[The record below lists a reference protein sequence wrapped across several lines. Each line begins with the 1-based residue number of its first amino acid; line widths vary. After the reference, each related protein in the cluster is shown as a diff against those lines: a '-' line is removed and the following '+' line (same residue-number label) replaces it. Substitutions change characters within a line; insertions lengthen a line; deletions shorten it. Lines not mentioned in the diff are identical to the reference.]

1 MSKIY
6 ISSQNR
12 VLTGDKNNC
21 SPDMTNATKKKKK
34 VVGKQGLES
43 VNLSKCEVKATS
55 LTHLNC

>member
-12 VLTGDKNNC
+12 ALMGDKNNC
-21 SPDMTNATKKKKK
+21 SPDMTNAKKKKK

-43 VNLSKCEVKATS
+43 VNLSKCEVEATS
-55 LTHLNC
+55 LTDLNC